1 MTDFSTR
8 AVHGPD
14 GPDPDPALPHGVPI
28 QQTTSF
34 TFDSVRE
41 GVAAFQG
48 SGAYLYTRKGNPT
61 IRALERHIAALEAV
75 PVDTPAGTRA
85 PDGEVDSLFFTTGM
99 AAISATA
106 LGLGAGGRVV
116 CQGGIYGTTESMVA
130 GLDRFGIGVE
140 FVPVGDLDALA
151 DAAGSDPA
159 PALVYVE
166 SPANPLLQ
174 VTDIERAAA
183 IAHERGALLAV
194 DATFATP
201 ALERPLAWGA
211 DLVLHS
217 TTKFMS
223 GHGVVLGGVVSG
235 AAELLARAIEPM
247 RVQFGGSADPFAAWL
262 TLLGLRTLEIRMNR
276 HAASADAIAAYLRT
290 HPRVVRVHRP
300 DLERLPAGQL
310 AAGGPM
316 LSFEVDGGEEAALGV
331 IDRFELITLTPTL
344 GNLDTLVQHPWSMS
358 HVVVPEARRREM
370 GILPGV
376 LRLSVGLEGIDDLL
390 ADLGRALA

>member
-14 GPDPDPALPHGVPI
+14 HPDPAEALPHGVPI

-34 TFDSVRE
+34 TFPSVRE
-41 GVAAFQG
+41 GIAAFQG
-48 SGAYLYTRKGNPT
+48 SGAYLYTRKANPT
-61 IRALERHIAALEAV
+61 IRALERHIASLESA
-75 PVDTPAGTRA
+75 PVATPDGPRA
-85 PDGEVDSLFFTTGM
+85 PAGEVDSLVFTTGM
-99 AAISATA
+99 AAISATV
-106 LGLGAGGRVV
+106 LGVGAGGRVV
-116 CQGGIYGTTESMVA
+116 CQGGIYGTTEAMVS
-130 GLDRFGIGVE
+130 GLGRFGIQVD

-151 DAAGSDPA
+151 DAVGAGPP
-159 PALVYVE
+159 PALVYIE

-174 VTDIERAAA
+174 VTDIERAAGL
-183 IAHERGALLAV
+183 AHDRGALLAI

-235 AAELLARAIEPM
+235 ATDRLAASIEPL

-262 TLLGLRTLEIRMNR
+262 TLLGLKTLVVRMER
-276 HAASADAIAAYLRT
+276 HAANAEALAAYLAG
-290 HPRVVRVHRP
+290 HPRVARVYRP
-300 DLERLPAGQL
+300 ALEGLPAGQL

-316 LSFEVDGGEEAALGV
+316 LSFEVEGGEEAALAA
-331 IDRFELITLTPTL
+331 IDRFRLITLAPTL

-370 GILPGV
+370 GITPGI
-376 LRLSVGLEGIDDLL
+376 LRLSVGLEGVDDLR
-390 ADLGRALA
+390 ADLERALA